1 MSVISKRTAQLWMAL
16 LACIAVLCLPAPA
29 IAQPE
34 GAGKHMV
41 IIPGDSSIQQTIAAV
56 EIVKADPAFAGVT
69 FKLLPQ
75 ALLEA
80 ADKEA
85 LLRADV
91 VVARHMV
98 GDIGEQLVP
107 EMETLAARG
116 VKRLGAGS
124 NDGAPARLGLVEDLT
139 LRAYFDAGGADN
151 LANMIRLVAK
161 REFGLAVEAIP
172 PKALPQVALWEPHGR
187 TLHEDFESFAAA
199 YSKAQPNIAERPWV
213 GVVIN
218 RGQALESRNEAVDAI
233 VSALETRGFN
243 VAPAFG
249 YPSQVPVE
257 KLLIDAEGK
266 ARVEAVVALGMKTG
280 NIPDRIVPV
289 LERLDV
295 PVVNA
300 ITLYKASRAEWEAS
314 PVGLDIGERSWQIA
328 NPEFAGMQAPTVIAS
343 KERRLDAATGLEY
356 VAEVPIPER
365 IERLADRVQMLLAL
379 RTRAPSQKRVAVIY
393 YNSPP
398 GKENVGATYLNVMPR
413 SLWQI
418 LGRLE
423 RDGYDLK
430 GRPANEDHL
439 FDRLQKHGTNIGSW
453 SPGALSALVASGEA
467 FLLPMADYRAWFDA
481 QPAALR
487 DEMTKAWGHP
497 EDFKVMVW
505 RDAADKAFFV
515 FPGQRFG
522 NILFAPQ
529 PARGWGEVTAQYHD
543 VKLPPHHQYL
553 AFYLWLQKGFAA
565 NAMVHVGT
573 HGTYEWLSGKEV
585 GFTAADPSEAMVGAV
600 PQVYPYIV
608 DVVGE
613 GLQAKRRGAAVLISH
628 MTPPFAVAGLSPD
641 LKLLKGLLDDHT
653 IAAGKSESAAAA
665 KLGELNVQAQK
676 IGILKDLGLTELR
689 TNDDAEHLHEYLEK
703 LALTQSPMGMHT
715 FGVAP
720 GPELRLSTAEAMVAR
735 LDTIAPDQR
744 GQQIA
749 EFADLQVASAA
760 AELDALSAA
769 LAGRYVAAGPGGD
782 PLRNPA
788 SLPTGRN
795 LYGFDPARMPS
806 KGVYDAGEKLAA
818 GLVAD
823 YRNRHAEYPDRL
835 LFTLWSGETMRH
847 EGLLEAQIMA
857 LMGVRPRWDSFG
869 RVTGVDVVAR
879 ETLGRPRVDVIIT
892 PSGLYRDTL
901 PNIMMLLDKAV
912 SAVRGLDEP
921 DNAVRANVVRVEREL
936 IEQGTEPELAK
947 RIASVRL
954 FTPPSGAY
962 GNGLENVILAGNT
975 WSTEEEVIDVYFRYN
990 SHLFGQGFWGDQPGG
1005 AAASQ
1010 AVFKSA
1016 LRDVKAVLHSRA
1028 SNLYGTLDNDDV
1040 YQYLGGSAMAVR
1052 AVNGK
1057 TPETLLV
1064 DMGNPGDV
1072 QTLTLDQ
1079 FMGREMRTRYLN
1091 PKWIDAMLNEGYAG
1105 ARFVKQVTDNLWG
1118 WQVTVPE
1125 AVDAAKWQEMYETY
1139 VADKHNLNIRQ
1150 RFRDA
1155 KNMLAYQAMVDRMLV
1170 AVNKGYWKADA
1181 KTIAALDAAN
1191 EAAIREAGVACSA
1204 ASCSSQK
1211 VTEMAQ
1217 AIDRRATAQAVGFG
1231 LQAPAAGAL
1240 PTAAKP
1246 AEPSVTPPSS
1256 APAAA
1261 PAPPKTQPSNI
1272 VRGQQ
1277 LAEQPLPRRIE
1288 QALNQYYGLL
1298 ILLLIAL
1305 GIGWQALRLRR
1316 DTPSLRPAFN

>member
-1 MSVISKRTAQLWMAL
+1 MAALANRAFGVWLL
-16 LACIAVLCLPAPA
+16 LAACLGIALSTGPALAETPK
-29 IAQPE
+29 P
-34 GAGKHMV
+34 GKHMI

-56 EIVKADPAFAGVT
+56 EIVKTDPAFAGVT

-75 ALLEA
+75 ALLDA
-80 ADKEA
+80 ADKQA
-85 LLRADV
+85 LLKADV

-98 GDIGEQLVP
+98 GDIGEQLVS

-124 NDGAPARLGLVEDLT
+124 NDGAPARLGLIEDLT
-139 LRAYFDAGGADN
+139 LRAYFEAGGADN

-161 REFGLAVEAIP
+161 REFGIAVEPIA
-172 PKALPQVALWEPHGR
+172 PKSLPQVALWEPQTR
-187 TLHEDFESFAAA
+187 QLFEDFDSFAAA
-199 YSKAQPNIAERPWV
+199 YGQHRPGSEAKPWV
-213 GVVIN
+213 GLVIN
-218 RGQALESRNEAVDAI
+218 RGQALESRNEAVDA
-233 VSALETRGFN
+233 VVAALEKRGFN
-243 VAPAFG
+243 VAPGFG

-257 KLLIDAEGK
+257 KLLIDAAGK
-266 ARVEAVVALGMKTG
+266 SRVAAVVALGMKTG
-280 NIPDRIVPV
+280 NIPDKIVPV
-289 LERLDV
+289 LEKLDV

-300 ITLYKASRAEWEAS
+300 ITLYKATRAQWEAS
-314 PVGLDIGERSWQIA
+314 PVGLDIAERSWQIA

-343 KERRLDAATGLEY
+343 KERRIDDATGLEY
-356 VAEVPIPER
+356 VTEIPVPER
-365 IERLADRVQMLLAL
+365 VERLADRVQKLVELQ
-379 RTRAPSQKRVAVIY
+379 TVAPSEKRVAVIY

-398 GKENVGATYLNVMPR
+398 GKENVGATYLNVMAR

-418 LGRLE
+418 SERLDA
-423 RDGYDLK
+423 DGYNLS
-430 GRPANEDHL
+430 GRPFSEKGL
-439 FDRLQKHGTNIGSW
+439 FDRLQAHGTNIGSW
-453 SPGALSALVASGEA
+453 SPGALAKLVASKEA
-467 FLLPMADYRAWFDA
+467 FLLPMAEYRKWFDA
-481 QPAALR
+481 QPKALR
-487 DEMTKAWGHP
+487 DSMTKAWGEP
-497 EDFKVMVW
+497 EDFHVMVW
-505 RDAADKAFFV
+505 RDDKGKAYFV

-529 PARGWGEVTAQYHD
+529 PSRGWGEVKKQYHD
-543 VKLPPHHQYL
+543 VTLPPHHQYL
-553 AFYLWLQKGFAA
+553 AFYLWLQNGFDA

-628 MTPPFAVAGLSPD
+628 MTPPFAVSGLSPD
-641 LKLLKGLLDDHT
+641 LKLLKGLLDDQT
-653 IAAGKSESAAAA
+653 IAAGKSESASAA
-665 KLGELNVQAQK
+665 KLGELNAHAQK
-676 IGILKDLGLTELR
+676 IGILKDVGLTEIK
-689 TNDDAEHLHEYLEK
+689 TDADAEHLHEYLET
-703 LALTQSPMGMHT
+703 LASMQSPMGMHT

-720 GPELRLSTAEAMVAR
+720 TPELRLSTAEAMVAR
-735 LDTIAPDQR
+735 LDKLPVADKPA
-744 GQQIA
+744 QIA
-749 EFADLQVASAA
+749 QFADLQVTSAA

-782 PLRNPA
+782 PIRNPA

-818 GLVAD
+818 GLVND
-823 YRNRHAEYPDRL
+823 YRKRHNEYPDRL
-835 LFTLWSGETMRH
+835 LYTLWSGETMRH

-857 LMGVRPRWDSFG
+857 LMGVAPRWDSFG
-869 RVTGVDVVAR
+869 RVTGVEIVSR

-901 PNIMMLLDKAV
+901 PNIMTLLDKAV
-912 SAVRGLDEP
+912 SAVRDLEEP
-921 DNAVRANVVRVEREL
+921 DNAIRANVRRVEANL
-936 IEQGTEPELAK
+936 IAQGTEPELAK

-975 WSTEEEVIDVYFRYN
+975 WSTETEVIDVYFRYN

-1005 AAASQ
+1005 AEASQ
-1010 AVFKSA
+1010 AVFRSA
-1016 LRDVKAVLHSRA
+1016 LKDVKAVLHSRS

-1064 DMGNPGDV
+1064 DMGNPNDV

-1091 PKWIDAMLNEGYAG
+1091 PKWVDAMLNEGYAG

-1125 AVDAAKWQEMYETY
+1125 AVDSAKWQEMYETY
-1139 VADKHNLNIRQ
+1139 VADKYNLNVKQ

-1181 KTIAALDAAN
+1181 KTVTALEAAN
-1191 EAAIREAGVACSA
+1191 DAAIREVGVACNA
-1204 ASCSSQK
+1204 RSCSSIK
-1211 VTEMAQ
+1211 VTEIAKELDRQ
-1217 AIDRRATAQAVGFG
+1217 AAVAARGFG
-1231 LQAPAAGAL
+1231 LQAPASS
-1240 PTAAKP
+1240 TASAAQPP
-1246 AEPSVTPPSS
+1246 AQVAPPV
-1256 APAAA
+1256 AA
-1261 PAPPKTQPSNI
+1261 PAPPVPSNV

-1277 LAEQPLPRRIE
+1277 LAEQALPKRIE
-1288 QALNQYYGLL
+1288 QALNRFYGLA
-1298 ILLLIAL
+1298 ILLLIL
-1305 GIGWQALRLRR
+1305 FGIGWQALRIRR
-1316 DTPSLRPAFN
+1316 ENAFLQPKFS